1 MNCITVNERLDA
13 YVDGALTRPEAGA
26 LEQHLAGCESC
37 NQRLEELRRI
47 LEMALELP
55 RSVEPRVDLWPG
67 IAGRLDRPETVVM
80 GRFGTRLRPWMA
92 VAAMVVLSVT
102 AVLIAYTLGR
112 SQAQTV
118 VVHHRATPL
127 AVQASVGANSIEA
140 VAVEFIEARTELL
153 AALEQRRGS
162 LSDETL
168 AVVND
173 NLEVIDAAILR
184 ISAALE
190 TDPDNRMLRGQ
201 LTSAYQQQIQLLW
214 RANTLP
220 AEI

>member
-1 MNCITVNERLDA
+1 MNCNTVNERLDA
-13 YVDGALTRPEAGA
+13 YLDGTLTRSEAAG
-26 LEQHLAGCESC
+26 LEQHFAACADC
-37 NQRLEELRRI
+37 NQRMEGLRRI
-47 LEMALELP
+47 LDMASGLP
-55 RSVEPRVDLWPG
+55 RSVEPATDLWPG
-67 IAGRLDRPETVVM
+67 IAVRLDRPETVVR
-80 GRFGTRLRPWMA
+80 GRFGSRSGSWMA

-102 AVLIAYTLGR
+102 VVLIAYTFGR

-118 VVHHRATPL
+118 VVDRWATPL
-127 AVQASVGANSIEA
+127 AVQASLGTNSIEA
-140 VAVEFIEARTELL
+140 VAAEFVEARTELL
-153 AALEQRRGS
+153 EALEQRRGS

-173 NLEVIDAAILR
+173 NLEVIDGAILR

-190 TDPDNRMLRGQ
+190 TDPNNRMLRGQ